1 MAGVPSPWW
10 EKGSIS
16 DIRFPFQR
24 QRLRRRQCSCAL
36 SATRCSS
43 SDETGPAPVSCTV
56 TPGTA
61 GRQPCH
67 WEPGL
72 FGSQHGI
79 PLPEDACTCA
89 PPASAR
95 LDGPALLAMHQL
107 GPCGG
112 ALPVAVPHPCSCSK
126 PWVLSGTCCALPR
139 ACPGPLAW
147 VSDGR
152 AVLPTRGPAFA
163 SWVGQNNLRA
173 LSLPFPALCC
183 K

>member
-1 MAGVPSPWW
+1 M
-10 EKGSIS
+10 
-16 DIRFPFQR
+16 
-24 QRLRRRQCSCAL
+24 CSLQPGAHQVMKQ
-36 SATRCSS
+36 AQ
-43 SDETGPAPVSCTV
+43 PAPMPCLHCLR
-56 TPGTA
+56 PGAA
-61 GRQPCH
+61 GRHPCH

-89 PPASAR
+89 PPASTR
-95 LDGPALLAMHQL
+95 LNGPALLTMHQL
-107 GPCGG
+107 DPCGG

-126 PWVLSGTCCALPR
+126 PWVLSGTCCALPC

-147 VSDGR
+147 LSDGR
-152 AVLPTRGPAFA
+152 AILPTPGPALT